1 MKKLLVIVMF
11 FGVFGIVSA
20 QNKTSFGLRGGANI
34 SNLSNSDLETK
45 LGAYLGAFVNIRFSE
60 FYALQPEVGYSNQ
73 GGETKFPTADNVEI
87 HYISIA
93 ATNKFFIKGTGLH
106 FIIAPGFDFDFDDTP
121 VSLINREEGND
132 VTFIDV
138 SIAVGLGYEFKNG
151 LTIEARYKQGTLD
164 VFSGDFH
171 DFSKEQLLYEEKN
184 QFNEVFQLGLSYRFN
199 F

>member
-1 MKKLLVIVMF
+1 MF
-11 FGVFGIVSA
+11 FGAFGITSA

-45 LGAYLGAFVNIRFSE
+45 VGGYLGAFINIRFSDL
-60 FYALQPEVGYSNQ
+60 YALQPEVGYSNQ
-73 GGETKFPTADNVEI
+73 GGKTKFLATDDVEI
-87 HYISIA
+87 HYISLA
-93 ATNKFFIKGTGLH
+93 VANKFFIRGTGLH
-106 FIIAPGFDFDFDDTP
+106 FIIAPGLDFDFDDTP

-138 SIAVGLGYEFKNG
+138 SIALGLGYEFKNG
-151 LTIEARYKQGTLD
+151 LAIEARYKQGTLD

-171 DFSKEQLLYEEKN
+171 DFSAEQSLYEEKN